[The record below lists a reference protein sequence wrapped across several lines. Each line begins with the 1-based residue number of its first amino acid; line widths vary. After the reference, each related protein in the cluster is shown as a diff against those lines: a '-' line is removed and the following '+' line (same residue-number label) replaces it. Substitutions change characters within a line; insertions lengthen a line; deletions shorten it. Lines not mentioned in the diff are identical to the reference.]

1 MKGSLKQKQTPQT
14 HLGLLYYPNNGF
26 FYVITA
32 VHGLHLIGGL
42 FALGRSA
49 IRAFGGN
56 AIHESTVLSIE
67 LCAIYW
73 HYLLVIWLTLFALI
87 LAT

>member
-1 MKGSLKQKQTPQT
+1 MGAGTFIS
-14 HLGLLYYPNNGF
+14 NNPASAF

-42 FALGRSA
+42 VALGRSV
-49 IRAFGGN
+49 IRVFGGN
-56 AIHESTVLSIE
+56 ATHESTVLGIE